1 MESNLGMKKRH
12 TFIKLVLWFIG
23 LCLVL
28 EVGLRP
34 FGYGNYTIYRP
45 DERLLWVPVA
55 GRTLTVVNHLPITI
69 NDQGFRYPVDVRPK
83 EKGEFRVIAFG
94 DSSTQ
99 GWGVDDNSHYSAILQ
114 KMMNGAACPRESV
127 EVISAGVNAYPNSLV
142 AEKLKQVVE
151 ANVVQPDVAI
161 VAYSYNSNFEKL
173 PTLQGAEREKFLR
186 RVAVKSIV
194 RRSAL
199 YNFLIEGVLRRVAYY
214 QLRHLVIAGSLA
226 TINGSFEPDVTQ
238 FNAGLTQSLELCRR
252 HNIQMV
258 LLLLGSQGETAP
270 EHPFQKAM
278 VEFAQAHQVP
288 LLNMIDVVRTKD
300 QDAMFMDPAHP
311 TAAGHRLIAEQLF
324 KTIHA
329 LPNYE
334 SACQTNAATANVTSA
349 VSPGTSAR

>member
-1 MESNLGMKKRH
+1 
-12 TFIKLVLWFIG
+12 
-23 LCLVL
+23 
-28 EVGLRP
+28 
-34 FGYGNYTIYRP
+34 
-45 DERLLWVPVA
+45 VPVA
-55 GRTLTVVNHLPITI
+55 GRTLTIVNHLPITI
-69 NDQGFRYPVDVRPK
+69 NDQGFRYPVDLGPK
-83 EKGEFRVIAFG
+83 KKDEFRIIAFG

-99 GWGVDDNSHYSAILQ
+99 GWGVDDNSHYSAVLQ
-114 KMMNGAACPRESV
+114 KMMNGSACPRQSV

-142 AEKLKQVVE
+142 AEKLKEVVE
-151 ANVVQPDVAI
+151 DNVVQPDVAI

-238 FNAGLTQSLELCRR
+238 FNAGLMQSLQLCHA

-278 VEFAQAHQVP
+278 MEFAQANHVP
-288 LLNMIDVVRTKD
+288 LLNMIDVVRTQD

-311 TAAGHRLIAEQLF
+311 SAAGHRLIAGELF

-329 LPNYE
+329 LPSYE
-334 SACQTNAATANVTSA
+334 SACQTNAVADSVPTSA
-349 VSPGTSAR
+349 GSSTSTR